1 MSGPDA
7 ARGFVAAL
15 SFAAALAG
23 PPALGGARDVRAQE
37 GAHPSVSVQ
46 ATRVEEAPEI
56 DGRLD
61 EEVWG
66 RAEIASGLRQR
77 EPDEGEPASEDTEV
91 RVLFTESAL
100 YVGVELHDRD
110 PGGIVARTFDRDA
123 LASFGFGGGME
134 GAPDDV
140 FAFVLDTYHD
150 HRNAYLFMTNS
161 LGNQTDAL
169 IENEGAD
176 INVDWDGVWDVAAE
190 RTDSGWTAEFEIPF
204 WTLKFPDD
212 PRTWGFN
219 FSRVIKRRTE
229 DALWASWGRDNGG
242 LFKIARAGEL
252 GGLVGLDRPVDFQL
266 KPYALAEG
274 RRADPDE
281 EDLDEGLD
289 GKLGGDA
296 KWGLDENWTLDLT
309 ANTDFAQVEAD
320 VEQINLTRFSL
331 FFPEKRDFF
340 LENAGIFEFGSRGF
354 GGPPALL
361 LFFSRRI
368 GISDVGDEVQ
378 VLGGGRLTGRAGPWS
393 VGVLDVVTA
402 EDGGEPRTNW
412 SVARVRRNVGRR
424 AQWGA
429 IMTAMTPAGGETA
442 GSVGADFSWRPTNEL
457 EISGYAAGNEA
468 AEPAA
473 EQYASRLAFD
483 YTGDFWG
490 WLVEGEGIGR
500 GMRPPTGFV
509 RRPGTFRTF
518 GTLRERP
525 RPGGPFRTITFR
537 ENAELVTDTD
547 GEVLDRAV
555 SFELTPAF
563 ESGDEVMF
571 SIERRSEK
579 LIEPFELRE
588 EIVFPAGEYWTTGWS
603 IRGETSEKRAV
614 RGEVSFG
621 ESGFFDGDRRGYGAA
636 IGWSPDP
643 HLALEVGWDRNE
655 IESPQGDLDTDL
667 GLMRVGYA
675 FSTRLGINAL
685 VQYNGESDELSTN
698 VRLNWIWAPGS
709 DLFVVLDTRRSEFGE
724 PDGPSHEVLAIKFTR
739 LLRF

>member
-1 MSGPDA
+1 MRA
-7 ARGFVAAL
+7 LAVAVVL
-15 SFAAALAG
+15 AAALAG
-23 PPALGGARDVRAQE
+23 PPVLGGARELRAQE
-37 GAHPSVSVQ
+37 GAHPPVSVQ
-46 ATRVEEAPEI
+46 ATRVEGAPEV

-61 EEVWG
+61 EEIWA
-66 RAEIASGLRQR
+66 RAEVASGLRQR

-100 YVGVELHDRD
+100 YIGVELHDREPD
-110 PGGIVARTFDRDA
+110 AIVARTFDRDA

-134 GAPDDV
+134 GAPDDA
-140 FAFVLDTYHD
+140 FAFILDTYHD
-150 HRNAYLFMTNS
+150 HRNAYLFMTNA

-169 IENEGAD
+169 IENEGAG
-176 INVDWDGVWDVAAE
+176 INVDWDGVWDVAAR
-190 RTDSGWTAEFEIPF
+190 RTDTGWTAEFEIPF

-229 DALWASWGRDNGG
+229 DALWASYGRDNGG

-252 GGLVGLDRPVDFQL
+252 GGLVELDRPADFQI

-274 RRADPDE
+274 RRNDPDE
-281 EDLDEGLD
+281 EGLDEGLD

-309 ANTDFAQVEAD
+309 VNTDFAQVEAD

-368 GISDVGDEVQ
+368 GISDAGDEVQ
-378 VLGGGRLTGRAGPWS
+378 LLGGGRLTGRAGPWS

-402 EDGGEPRTNW
+402 EDAGEPRTNW

-429 IMTAMTPAGGETA
+429 IVTAMTPAGGETA

-457 EISGYAAGNEA
+457 EISGYAAGNEGP
-468 AEPAA
+468 EPAA

-500 GMRPPTGFV
+500 GMLPPTGFV

-537 ENAELVTDTD
+537 ENVELVTDTD
-547 GEVLDRAV
+547 
-555 SFELTPAF
+555 
-563 ESGDEVMF
+563 
-571 SIERRSEK
+571 RRG
-579 LIEPFELRE
+579 L
-588 EIVFPAGEYWTTGWS
+588 
-603 IRGETSEKRAV
+603 
-614 RGEVSFG
+614 
-621 ESGFFDGDRRGYGAA
+621 DRRGRRQRHDQGARRQA
-636 IGWSPDP
+636 RPG
-643 HLALEVGWDRNE
+643 
-655 IESPQGDLDTDL
+655 
-667 GLMRVGYA
+667 
-675 FSTRLGINAL
+675 RLRHGPTAC
-685 VQYNGESDELSTN
+685 
-698 VRLNWIWAPGS
+698 APIAR
-709 DLFVVLDTRRSEFGE
+709 TC
-724 PDGPSHEVLAIKFTR
+724 
-739 LLRF
+739 

>member
-1 MSGPDA
+1 M
-7 ARGFVAAL
+7 RR
-15 SFAAALAG
+15 FAAALALTSALAG
-23 PPALGGARDVRAQE
+23 PPVLGGARELCAQE
-37 GAHPSVSVQ
+37 GAQPPASVQ
-46 ATRVEEAPEI
+46 ATQVEEAPEI

-61 EEVWG
+61 EEVWA
-66 RAEIASGLRQR
+66 RAEVASGLRQR

-110 PGGIVARTFDRDA
+110 PGGIVARTYDRDA

-150 HRNAYLFMTNS
+150 RRNAYLFMTNP

-169 IENEGAD
+169 IENEGAG
-176 INVDWDGVWDVAAE
+176 INVDWDGVWDVAAR
-190 RTDSGWTAEFEIPF
+190 RTDGGWTAEFEIPF

-252 GGLVGLDRPVDFQL
+252 GGLVGLDRPADFQL
-266 KPYALAEG
+266 KPYVLAEG

-281 EDLDEGLD
+281 EGLDEGWD

-309 ANTDFAQVEAD
+309 VNTDFAQVEAD

-340 LENAGIFEFGSRGF
+340 LENAGIFDFGSRGF
-354 GGPPALL
+354 GGPPSLL

-368 GISDVGDEVQ
+368 GISAVGDEVPL
-378 VLGGGRLTGRAGPWS
+378 LGGGRLSGRAGPWS

-402 EDGGEPRTNW
+402 EDADEPRTNW

-429 IMTAMTPAGGETA
+429 IAAAKTPAGGETA

-457 EISGYAAGNEA
+457 EISGYAAGNEGP
-468 AEPAA
+468 EPAA

-500 GMRPPTGFV
+500 GMLPPTGFV

-555 SFELTPAF
+555 SFELSPAF
-563 ESGDEVMF
+563 ESGDEARF
-571 SIERRSEK
+571 AIERRSER
-579 LIEPFELRE
+579 LTEPFELRE
-588 EIVFPAGEYWTTGWS
+588 NIVFPAGEYWTTGWS
-603 IRGETSEKRAV
+603 IGGETSEKRAL
-614 RGEVSFG
+614 RGEVNFQKG
-621 ESGFFDGDRRGYGAA
+621 GFFDGDRRGYGAEVE
-636 IGWSPDP
+636 WSPDP
-643 HLALEVGWDRNE
+643 HLSLELGWERNE
-655 IESPQGDLDTDL
+655 IETPQGDLNTDL

-685 VQYNGESDELSTN
+685 LQYNGESDELSTN

-709 DLFVVLDTRRSEFGE
+709 DLFVVLDTRRSELGE
-724 PDGPSHEVLAIKFTR
+724 SDGSSHEVLAIKFTR